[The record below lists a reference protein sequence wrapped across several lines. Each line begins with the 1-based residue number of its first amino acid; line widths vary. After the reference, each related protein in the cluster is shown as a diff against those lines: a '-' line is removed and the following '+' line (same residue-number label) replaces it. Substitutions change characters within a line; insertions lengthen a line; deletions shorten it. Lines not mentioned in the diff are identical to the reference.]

1 MGNTI
6 QKLIVM
12 PSIGN
17 YIHRVN
23 VIKGSLYSRVYGMYN
38 RQSLQSSVVS
48 YTMAA
53 ICRCKPNFTVPF
65 TKCDGTCTH
74 NVNKVKHPTVDVTY
88 FHTTSRRCS
97 VVRLDFS
104 LLVGPWVIESSCRSC
119 NKAAQQ
125 ESYCCN
131 HHCWLRDPEMTVG
144 AVLEWVGG
152 SSRNQRFSNSLLEL
166 LMKLLS
172 LQPFYSVW
180 T

>member
-1 MGNTI
+1 MIIATYCQANVKWPISMQCIRYNYNYQTSCNFQAHTCISITHVRPVVNPTI
-6 QKLIVM
+6 I
-12 PSIGN
+12 
-17 YIHRVN
+17 
-23 VIKGSLYSRVYGMYN
+23 
-38 RQSLQSSVVS
+38 
-48 YTMAA
+48 
-53 ICRCKPNFTVPF
+53 
-65 TKCDGTCTH
+65 
-74 NVNKVKHPTVDVTY
+74 VTY
-88 FHTTSRRCS
+88 FHTTPRRCS

-104 LLVGPWVIESSCRSC
+104 LLVGPWVIESSCRCC

-131 HHCWLRDPEMTVG
+131 HHCWLRDLEMTVG